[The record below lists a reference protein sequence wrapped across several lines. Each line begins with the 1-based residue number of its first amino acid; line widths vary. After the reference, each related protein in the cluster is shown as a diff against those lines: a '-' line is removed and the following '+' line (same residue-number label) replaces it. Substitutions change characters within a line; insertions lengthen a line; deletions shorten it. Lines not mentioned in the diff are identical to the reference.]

1 MDTVIE
7 AQVAT
12 NTLAPIT
19 WGQVRDEVAKDKVS
33 MMLCSQIVDGVP
45 SEKKLLR
52 EELLREELQEY
63 YQFRKNLTQIDGVLL
78 YKDRVVVPTALRP
91 MVLET
96 LHGAHQGEKGMTLRT
111 QSSVW
116 WPGVTLQIKNKREMQ

>member
-1 MDTVIE
+1 MDTVIK

-52 EELLREELQEY
+52 EELQEY
-63 YQFRKNLTQIDGVLL
+63 YQFRENLTQIEGCCC
-78 YKDRVVVPTALRP
+78 T
-91 MVLET
+91 
-96 LHGAHQGEKGMTLRT
+96 RT
-111 QSSVW
+111 VW
-116 WPGVTLQIKNKREMQ
+116 WCPQR